1 DEWSASAS
9 EIFSGAI
16 QDNDR
21 GTIIGR
27 RSFGKGLVQQQ
38 IPLDDGSA
46 IRLTIARYHTPSGRC
61 IQKPYTHGDEEDYE
75 MDILNRY
82 LNGETTNADSV
93 KKNDDEAEKFYTKNG
108 RVVYGGGGITPDIF
122 VARDTSDYSKYFK
135 QAANYGYM
143 YEFALKY
150 VDENR
155 ETLKEFDNW
164 KSMLEYLY
172 TQPILDEFVKFA
184 ETKGLRNNIYNVQR
198 SSNLILK
205 YVYAYIAR
213 NMLNDEGFYPIL
225 NMNDEMVEKA
235 IEVIEEEL

>member
-1 DEWSASAS
+1 
-9 EIFSGAI
+9 
-16 QDNDR
+16 
-21 GTIIGR
+21 
-27 RSFGKGLVQQQ
+27 
-38 IPLDDGSA
+38 
-46 IRLTIARYHTPSGRC
+46 
-61 IQKPYTHGDEEDYE
+61 
-75 MDILNRY
+75 
-82 LNGETTNADSV
+82 
-93 KKNDDEAEKFYTKNG
+93 
-108 RVVYGGGGITPDIF
+108 
-122 VARDTSDYSKYFK
+122 
-135 QAANYGYM
+135 M

-164 KSMLEYLY
+164 KSMLEYFY